1 MPVISGNRRLFGL
14 DFYGDMLL
22 REMLI
27 GPVVRCMK
35 MQLLPIREGTV
46 NAFIPR
52 TDYCCRRA
60 VSYGTYLKYSSNLSI
75 RFT

>member
-27 GPVVRCMK
+27 GPVVRRMEI
-35 MQLLPIREGTV
+35 QLLPISEGMV
-46 NAFIPR
+46 KPLVPK
-52 TDYCCRRA
+52 TDYCCMCA
-60 VSYGTYLKYSSNLSI
+60 VSYGTYLKYSSN
-75 RFT
+75 

>member
-27 GPVVRCMK
+27 GPVVRRMEI
-35 MQLLPIREGTV
+35 QLLPISEGTV
-46 NAFIPR
+46 KPLIPR
-52 TDYCCRRA
+52 TDYCCMCA
-60 VSYGTYLKYSSNLSI
+60 VSYGTYLKYSSN
-75 RFT
+75 